1 MEPLRQAA
9 EDAVDELVGG
19 ARTVRDRVAA
29 EAETHAAGEDRPLG
43 GYAAL
48 LTTYSAVVV
57 VMIALVRRRQVPL
70 PERPSFRDLVMVG
83 IATHKVSRMIAKDS
97 VLATVRAPFTR
108 YREPA
113 GAGEVN
119 EEVRGTGTRH
129 AVGELVTC
137 PFCLAQWV
145 ATGFTFGMLL
155 APRATRQAAALF
167 CAVAAS
173 DALQF
178 GYAKLEQA
186 A

>member
-1 MEPLRQAA
+1 MEPLRN
-9 EDAVDELVGG
+9 
-19 ARTVRDRVAA
+19 VRDRLEA

-48 LTTYSAVVV
+48 LTTYATVVV
-57 VMIALVRRRQVPL
+57 LLTALVRRRRVPL
-70 PERPSFRDLVMVG
+70 PQRPSVRDLVMVAV
-83 IATHKVSRMIAKDS
+83 ATHKVSRMISKDS
-97 VLATVRAPFTR
+97 VLSTIRAPFTR

-119 EEVRGTGTRH
+119 EEVRGTGARH
-129 AVGELVTC
+129 AVGELITC

-155 APRATRQAAALF
+155 APRATRQVAALF
-167 CAVAAS
+167 CCVAAS

-178 GYAKLEQA
+178 GYAKLESS
-186 A
+186 